1 MAYTAIV
8 QRLLDIPVI
17 NLGFSGNGR
26 MEPEMAELLAELDP
40 AVYVL
45 DCLWNM
51 SEEMVTERVGPF
63 VRRLRQAHPNTPIL
77 LAEDCSVSNTTPTR
91 KGALVRKIYEDMQSE
106 GIADL
111 HFVSNENMLGDDG
124 DGTVDGVH
132 PNDLGMM
139 RQAAVFSRSLAGILN
154 VSLNLPSTRP
164 GR

>member
-1 MAYTAIV
+1 MFYGTSITQGGCASRPGMAYTAIV
-8 QRLLDIPVI
+8 QRLLDIPAI

-77 LAEDCSVSNTTPTR
+77 LAEDCSASNTTPTR
-91 KGALVRKIYEDMQSE
+91 RGVVRKIMRMATE
-106 GIADL
+106 GTRICT
-111 HFVSNENMLGDDG
+111 FSNEDMLGDDG
-124 DGTVDGVH
+124 T
-132 PNDLGMM
+132 
-139 RQAAVFSRSLAGILN
+139 ARSMAFTPTIWE
-154 VSLNLPSTRP
+154 
-164 GR
+164 